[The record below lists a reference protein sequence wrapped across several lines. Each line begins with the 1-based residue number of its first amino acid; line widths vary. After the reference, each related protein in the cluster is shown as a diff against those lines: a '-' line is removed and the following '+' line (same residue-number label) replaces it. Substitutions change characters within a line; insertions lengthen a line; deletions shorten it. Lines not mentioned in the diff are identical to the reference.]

1 MNDKMKKV
9 LNISL
14 KIVSWLLVA
23 FTVFMMVF
31 TIVTVTTVNRNDR
44 NIFGFR
50 FYIVRTGSMS
60 KSENNAH
67 MDIHFDPGD
76 IILIKSVKDPTALEV
91 GDVIAFVSTNNDD
104 SYLSTV
110 THMIGEVA
118 RTEEGK
124 LLGYY
129 TFGTNT
135 GAQDEALVEPEY
147 VIGKYAG
154 KLPGVGHFFAFVK
167 TTPGYIACILIPFL
181 LLILYNGVNVIRLF
195 RRYKKE
201 QTAALE
207 AERAEIQEER
217 RQNEEMLRE
226 LQALKEQLAKQNGGN
241 EPPTA
246 SENETGASES
256 DSESS
261 ENASDENTNS

>member
-1 MNDKMKKV
+1 MNSKVKNV
-9 LNISL
+9 LNILL
-14 KIVSWLLVA
+14 KIASWLLIA
-23 FTVFMMVF
+23 FAVFMMVF
-31 TIVTVTTVNRNDR
+31 TIVTVTTVDRNDR
-44 NIFGFR
+44 NMFGLR

-76 IILIKSVKDPTALEV
+76 IILIKKVKDPTALEV
-91 GDVIAFVSTNNDD
+91 GDVIAFVSTNNDE

-110 THMIGEVA
+110 THMIREVA
-118 RTEEGK
+118 RTKDGE

-129 TFGTNT
+129 TYGTNT
-135 GAQDEALVEPEY
+135 GAHDEALVEPEY

-154 KLPGVGHFFAFVK
+154 KLPRVGHFFAFVK
-167 TTPGYIACILIPFL
+167 TTPGYITCILIPFL

-195 RRYKKE
+195 RKYKKE
-201 QTAALE
+201 QTAIME
-207 AERAEIQEER
+207 AERAEIQAER

-241 EPPTA
+241 IPPPA
-246 SENETGASES
+246 SENGTDASES
-256 DSESS
+256 DSENTEDNS
-261 ENASDENTNS
+261 ETT